1 MAKKDVV
8 EYFLIMQDQYIQ
20 MNNIVKTLQEELE
33 TGYIEQ
39 EQYDS
44 VIEDINIT
52 RNNYERI
59 AYIMMLLNQPQ
70 RDSKKAKE
78 RAQNKDM
85 YDYLKN
91 ASTEVVVDE
100 NKNALDDLRKIVKEF
115 KEKNGNKETAVFENG
130 SIKYDYGNG
139 IKVTFQPEN

>member
-8 EYFLIMQDQYIQ
+8 EYFLLMQDQYIQ
-20 MNNIVKTLQEELE
+20 MNNIVKNLQEELE

-59 AYIMMLLNQPQ
+59 AYIMMLLNQPK

-78 RAQNKDM
+78 KRQNKDM
-85 YDYLKN
+85 YDYLSN
-91 ASTEVVVDE
+91 ASTESVMDE

-115 KEKNGNKETAVFENG
+115 KEKNGNK
-130 SIKYDYGNG
+130 
-139 IKVTFQPEN
+139 